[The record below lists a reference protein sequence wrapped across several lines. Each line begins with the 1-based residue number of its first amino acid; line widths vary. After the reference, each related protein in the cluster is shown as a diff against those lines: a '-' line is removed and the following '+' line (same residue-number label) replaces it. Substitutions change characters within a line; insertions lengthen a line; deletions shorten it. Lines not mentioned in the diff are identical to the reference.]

1 MDNIKIEDLKDV
13 IEKVNEYFTKKL
25 KGIRGRDGSEIR
37 IFIFSEHNSCAI
49 ILYEV
54 YATSSGIEINVQ
66 NSGNWKKYN
75 LANLNELRKD
85 YISQIASWL
94 LLNWSIV
101 ESVINKE
108 VLKKIEENK
117 TILNI
122 MRHFDP
128 CKD

>member
-13 IEKVNEYFTKKL
+13 ILKVNKYFEKKL
-25 KGIRGRDGSEIR
+25 EDINEIR

-54 YATSSGIEINVQ
+54 YATSSGIEIKVQ
-66 NSGNWKKYN
+66 SSGNWKKYN

-94 LLNWSIV
+94 LLHWSIV
-101 ESVINKE
+101 DSIINEE
-108 VLKKIEENK
+108 VSKKTEENK
-117 TILNI
+117 AILNI

-128 CKD
+128 CKY